1 MSASSFPVAWRGL
14 ATVALL
20 ALVTGCSSPATAAP
34 SAATPT
40 TSAPTTSAPTTS
52 PAAASAPVASQPA
65 TSAPSGSAPGSAGA
79 DVNLGTAGSGPI
91 LTGESGLTLY
101 THAGDSATVSTCTGG
116 CATAWPPLTV
126 TGGGQPTAAS
136 GVTGTLGT
144 LTRDDGSIQVTYNS
158 KPLYFWMNDKKP
170 GDVTGDGVNG
180 FSIAT
185 P

>member
-1 MSASSFPVAWRGL
+1 MSASSFRIAGRGF

-20 ALVTGCSSPATAAP
+20 ALVTGCSSAATTAP

-40 TSAPTTSAPTTS
+40 TSAPAASAAQAS
-52 PAAASAPVASQPA
+52 AAASGG
-65 TSAPSGSAPGSAGA
+65 T

-91 LTGESGLTLY
+91 LTGASGLTLY
-101 THAGDSATVSTCTGG
+101 THTGDSATVSTCTGG

-126 TGGGQPTAAS
+126 TSGGQPTAAS

-144 LTRDDGSIQVTYNS
+144 LKRDDGSMQVTYNGL
-158 KPLYFWMNDKKP
+158 PLYFWMTDKKP

>member
-1 MSASSFPVAWRGL
+1 MSAPSFRIAGRGF
-14 ATVALL
+14 ATVALF
-20 ALVTGCSSPATAAP
+20 ALVTGCSSAVTTAP

-40 TSAPTTSAPTTS
+40 TSTPPASAPAAS
-52 PAAASAPVASQPA
+52 VPGASVPAASAPGASVAQASGPA
-65 TSAPSGSAPGSAGA
+65 SGGT

-91 LTGESGLTLY
+91 LTGANGLTLY
-101 THAGDSATVSTCTGG
+101 THTGDSATASTCTGG
-116 CATAWPPLTV
+116 CATAWPPLAV
-126 TGGGQPTAAS
+126 TGGAQPTAAS

-158 KPLYFWMNDKKP
+158 KPLYFWMKDTKP
-170 GDVTGDGVNG
+170 GDATGDGVNG

>member
-1 MSASSFPVAWRGL
+1 MSAPSFRIAGRGF
-14 ATVALL
+14 AAVALL
-20 ALVTGCSSPATAAP
+20 ALVTGCSSAATTAP

-40 TSAPTTSAPTTS
+40 TSTPTASVP
-52 PAAASAPVASQPA
+52 AASAPAPSA
-65 TSAPSGSAPGSAGA
+65 ARASAPASGAT

-91 LTGESGLTLY
+91 LTGANGLTLY
-101 THAGDSATVSTCTGG
+101 THTGDSATASTCTGG
-116 CATAWPPLTV
+116 CATAWPPLAV
-126 TGGGQPTAAS
+126 TGGAQPTAAN

-144 LTRDDGSIQVTYNS
+144 LTRDDGSVQVTYNS
-158 KPLYFWMNDKKP
+158 KPLYFWMKDTKP

>member
-1 MSASSFPVAWRGL
+1 MSPSPFRIAGRGFAS
-14 ATVALL
+14 VALL
-20 ALVTGCSSPATAAP
+20 ALLTGCSSPATTAP
-34 SAATPT
+34 PASV
-40 TSAPTTSAPTTS
+40 
-52 PAAASAPVASQPA
+52 AAASASLASTGQA
-65 TSAPSGSAPGSAGA
+65 SAPASSGA

-91 LTGESGLTLY
+91 LTGANGLTLY
-101 THAGDSATVSTCTGG
+101 SHAGDSATLSTCTAG
-116 CATAWPPLTV
+116 CAKAWPPLTV

-144 LTRDDGSIQVTYNS
+144 LTRDDGSVQVVYNG
-158 KPLYFWMNDKKP
+158 KPLYFWTSDTKP

>member
-1 MSASSFPVAWRGL
+1 MSASSFRIAGRGF

-20 ALVTGCSSPATAAP
+20 ALVTGCSSAATTAP

-40 TSAPTTSAPTTS
+40 TSTPPASAP
-52 PAAASAPVASQPA
+52 AASAPAA
-65 TSAPSGSAPGSAGA
+65 SAPAASAAQASAPASGGA

-91 LTGESGLTLY
+91 LTGANGLTLY
-101 THAGDSATVSTCTGG
+101 SHTGDSATVSTCTAG

-144 LTRDDGSIQVTYNS
+144 LTRDDGSIQVTYNGM
-158 KPLYFWMNDKKP
+158 PLYFWMNDTKP

>member
-1 MSASSFPVAWRGL
+1 M
-14 ATVALL
+14 
-20 ALVTGCSSPATAAP
+20 
-34 SAATPT
+34 
-40 TSAPTTSAPTTS
+40 
-52 PAAASAPVASQPA
+52 
-65 TSAPSGSAPGSAGA
+65 
-79 DVNLGTAGSGPI
+79 NLGTAGSGPI
-91 LTGESGLTLY
+91 LTGTNGLTLY
-101 THAGDSATVSTCTGG
+101 SHTGDSATVSTCTAT

-144 LTRDDGSIQVTYNS
+144 LTRDDGSIQVTYNGM
-158 KPLYFWMNDKKP
+158 PLYFWMNDTKP

>member
-1 MSASSFPVAWRGL
+1 MSALSFGSGRRGF

-20 ALVTGCSSPATAAP
+20 VLVAGCSSAATIAP

-40 TSAPTTSAPTTS
+40 TSTS
-52 PAAASAPVASQPA
+52 PASAPAASAPAA
-65 TSAPSGSAPGSAGA
+65 SAPAASGA

-91 LTGESGLTLY
+91 LTGANGLTLY
-101 THAGDSATVSTCTGG
+101 SHTGDSATVSTCTAG

-126 TGGGQPTAAS
+126 TGGGQPTAAN

-144 LTRDDGSIQVTYNS
+144 LTRDDGSIQVTYNGM
-158 KPLYFWMNDKKP
+158 PLYFWMNDTKP

>member
-1 MSASSFPVAWRGL
+1 MSALSLSFRIRRRGF

-20 ALVTGCSSPATAAP
+20 VLVAGCSSAATTAP

-40 TSAPTTSAPTTS
+40 TSASPTSVP
-52 PAAASAPVASQPA
+52 AASAPAASVPA
-65 TSAPSGSAPGSAGA
+65 ASVPAASAPAASGA

-91 LTGESGLTLY
+91 LTGANGLTLY
-101 THAGDSATVSTCTGG
+101 SHTGDSATVSTCTAG

-126 TGGGQPTAAS
+126 TGGGQPTAAN

-144 LTRDDGSIQVTYNS
+144 LTRDDGSIQVTYNGM
-158 KPLYFWMNDKKP
+158 PLYLWMKDTKP
-170 GDVTGDGVNG
+170 GDATGDGVNG